1 MVGAVGIELKA
12 MLKTRK
18 LLIPRTAKSEQ
29 IGQTARARYTRGT
42 RTLLDFQKQLAWLR
56 EMENTA
62 ESERRRGSTCFA
74 RTCDPSVYLV
84 GQIHRNRP

>member
-1 MVGAVGIELKA
+1 MRLLVGAVGIELKA

-56 EMENTA
+56 EM
-62 ESERRRGSTCFA
+62 
-74 RTCDPSVYLV
+74 DPSM
-84 GQIHRNRP
+84 GQNRQTQHHEQAVSEHS